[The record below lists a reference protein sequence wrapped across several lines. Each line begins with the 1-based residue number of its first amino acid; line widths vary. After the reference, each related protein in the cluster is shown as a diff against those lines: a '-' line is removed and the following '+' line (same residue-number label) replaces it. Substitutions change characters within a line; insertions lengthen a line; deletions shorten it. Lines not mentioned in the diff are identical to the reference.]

1 MITAE
6 YCQRK
11 AAEWVDRAEAAS
23 DPKTSSSMRR
33 TSDAWRTLAQEVTQ
47 ANFPRPLSRIRVR
60 RPADL
65 VNPRNDAV
73 EVGIFCA
80 SAFISARD
88 RSQTFRRVAGGVLV
102 NEGLFSAEPLMDTDI
117 QMAISFIRTLGRLFA
132 DFR

>member
-11 AAEWVDRAEAAS
+11 AAEWGDRAEAAS

-73 EVGIFCA
+73 EVGDLLRERIHL
-80 SAFISARD
+80 SEGS
-88 RSQTFRRVAGGVLV
+88 SQTIPDV
-102 NEGLFSAEPLMDTDI
+102 S
-117 QMAISFIRTLGRLFA
+117 
-132 DFR
+132 

>member
-1 MITAE
+1 MLRGVADMITAE

-73 EVGIFCA
+73 EVGDLLRERIHL
-80 SAFISARD
+80 SEGS
-88 RSQTFRRVAGGVLV
+88 SQTIPDV
-102 NEGLFSAEPLMDTDI
+102 S
-117 QMAISFIRTLGRLFA
+117 
-132 DFR
+132 